1 MVEIVFSDSACGS
14 LKAAQSCG
22 KEELLDVYV
31 HIIAN
36 DDSELTQEEMEALR
50 QEAEERQRQAWEKAT
65 PLGGDP
71 ADVYGFALFQSI
83 GDISEDIPGVKR
95 RRALDWLFS
104 IYPHEDDEEM
114 PISDALTRALKP
126 ALNEILSRAAA
137 GEALRIWYSDQPDEL
152 CGMFWFMTQLT
163 QLEAYGD
170 VYLVKLPEWDSNEQ
184 GNITLKSSW
193 GEVAPEEWH
202 HFSELQRLA
211 PPIFC
216 QYCADRWRALQKENA
231 PLRALLN
238 GKLVSVPETLYDS
251 FITAEIAAVDRE
263 FYEANV
269 IGRILGKYELGI
281 GDAWVALRIE
291 EMIQSGLLEP
301 VSEADKDAPIYHRYL
316 RKRGE
321 S

>member
-1 MVEIVFSDSACGS
+1 MVEILFGDSAYGS
-14 LKAAQSCG
+14 LKEAQNFGEGSYRERYIG
-22 KEELLDVYV
+22 MIDNYSDVSEEIL
-31 HIIAN
+31 
-36 DDSELTQEEMEALR
+36 EEIKVFQ
-50 QEAEERQRQAWEKAT
+50 QEAEDERRQAWEKAT

-71 ADVYGFALFQSI
+71 ADIYGFALFQSI

-114 PISDALTRALKP
+114 SISETLTREVKP
-126 ALNEILSRAAA
+126 ALTEILSRAAA
-137 GEALRIWYSDQPDEL
+137 GEALRVWYSNQPDEL
-152 CGMFWFMTQLT
+152 CGMFWFMTQL
-163 QLEAYGD
+163 EAYGD
-170 VYLVKLPEWDSNEQ
+170 VYLVKLPDWETSEQ
-184 GNITLKSSW
+184 GSILIKNSW
-193 GEVAPEEWH
+193 GEVAPEDWH

-238 GKLVSVPETLYDS
+238 GNLVSVPETLYDS
-251 FITAEIAAVDRE
+251 FITAEIAAADRE
-263 FYEANV
+263 FHEANV
-269 IGRILGKYELGI
+269 VGRILGKYELGI

-301 VSEADKDAPIYHRYL
+301 VSEADKDVPTYHRYL
-316 RKRGE
+316 RKRGDFK
-321 S
+321 